1 MTRKFAIAIPCLAL
15 GSLLIGAP
23 PAPLH
28 GGSPYGVCSHITR
41 DGFGYRDES
50 CRRIAAAGIGAVRS
64 DVDWKRCQPAKDS
77 PFDFSFYD
85 AAVESA
91 EAAGLRFLPILMR
104 PPKWANPVWEHLE
117 EWGAFVEA
125 FVRRYGERCPDVEI
139 MNETNLRVFWGSEP
153 DAEKYCDVLKAA
165 YAAAKRADPRV
176 RVLLGGLNGVPLPYV
191 RRILERGGAGA
202 FDAICVHPYTH
213 PYPPEPALER
223 DLEALRGLLA
233 EFGAG
238 EKPVVVTELG
248 WPTHQANVE
257 GLPLMR
263 MLLAAARPGQAQW
276 RCVYA
281 TTTPVPD
288 GQESPVAAAIAGA
301 LPPGST
307 CEELHGDA
315 LRARLAAGGID
326 AVVYPFD
333 ETFPADTFDAVF
345 DFVRDGGVLV
355 DLGGMPMW
363 YPCTETAPGT
373 FSKHPRGEDAEPMR
387 RRLRLSLDA
396 NWLNPALPREGR
408 AFPTPA
414 ALAAGYRGDPAG
426 ERARRF
432 QKKDLLGPGD
442 EFVPLLVMKD
452 TAGGDAVAA
461 SLIRYGGDMKG
472 CLAVSGVMGRNA
484 SVPID
489 EAAQARCLVRS
500 LAICLA
506 LGVDGYYWYEF
517 RSTEK
522 DPNYSEHHFGLTHS
536 DFAPK
541 PALGAYFTFI
551 RERPAGSVQAPGPW
565 RGEQGGLY
573 FPQWV
578 RPDGTRAGV
587 IWRAGAAEARR
598 LRFDCEDIAFRKCTG
613 ELIRPARDE
622 SGAWLVTVGPDPVF
636 FAGGSLLP
644 AD

>member
-1 MTRKFAIAIPCLAL
+1 MTRKFAITIPCLAL

-104 PPKWANPVWEHLE
+104 PPKWASPVWEHLE

-125 FVRRYGERCPDVEI
+125 FVRRYGERCPDIEI

-176 RVLLGGLNGVPLPYV
+176 RVMLGGLNGVPLPYV

-263 MLLAAARPGQAQW
+263 TLLAAARPGQASW

-333 ETFPADTFDAVF
+333 ETFPADTST
-345 DFVRDGGVLV
+345 
-355 DLGGMPMW
+355 
-363 YPCTETAPGT
+363 PCSTSCATAGCSWT
-373 FSKHPRGEDAEPMR
+373 SAECRCGIHAR
-387 RRLRLSLDA
+387 RRHPGHSRSI
-396 NWLNPALPREGR
+396 R
-408 AFPTPA
+408 AARTPSRC
-414 ALAAGYRGDPAG
+414 AAGCASRSTRTGSTPRSRAKGGPSPPQPRSRRATGATPPASGRGAS
-426 ERARRF
+426 R
-432 QKKDLLGPGD
+432 KK
-442 EFVPLLVMKD
+442 
-452 TAGGDAVAA
+452 T
-461 SLIRYGGDMKG
+461 S
-472 CLAVSGVMGRNA
+472 S
-484 SVPID
+484 
-489 EAAQARCLVRS
+489 
-500 LAICLA
+500 A
-506 LGVDGYYWYEF
+506 LGTN
-517 RSTEK
+517 SS
-522 DPNYSEHHFGLTHS
+522 PCSS
-536 DFAPK
+536 
-541 PALGAYFTFI
+541 
-551 RERPAGSVQAPGPW
+551 
-565 RGEQGGLY
+565 
-573 FPQWV
+573 
-578 RPDGTRAGV
+578 
-587 IWRAGAAEARR
+587 
-598 LRFDCEDIAFRKCTG
+598 
-613 ELIRPARDE
+613 
-622 SGAWLVTVGPDPVF
+622 
-636 FAGGSLLP
+636 
-644 AD
+644 